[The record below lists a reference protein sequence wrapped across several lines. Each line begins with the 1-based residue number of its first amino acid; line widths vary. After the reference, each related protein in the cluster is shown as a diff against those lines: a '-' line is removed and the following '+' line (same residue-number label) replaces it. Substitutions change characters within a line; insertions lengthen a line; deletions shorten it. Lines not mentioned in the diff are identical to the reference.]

1 MNINRIIQLALIII
15 LTLNFSSI
23 QAQNDISKIK
33 VSKFYY
39 GKTRIN
45 IFKDLEKSYSVYF
58 DYDPTYFKNDI
69 FPGKTYEKTPLSSV
83 IDDLLKNSGLY
94 YKIIDENI
102 VIKPMGTEI
111 NIQAKRYERKTNFT
125 IKGKVID
132 KETGETLPYAQLL
145 IAGTTKGSVTNADGF
160 FTLFNI
166 PSDTS
171 IVIVHYVGYDVKH
184 VLLSPRLAANDIVIE
199 LNSASTEIDEVV
211 VTAERE
217 DLMRVSESI
226 SKVSLNPAKIRELP
240 SLGDKDLFR
249 TFQLLPGI
257 SASNESSSGLYIRGG
272 TPDQNLV
279 LYDGFIVYHVDHMF
293 GMFSAFNADAIK
305 DIKLSKGGFES
316 KYGGRIS
323 SVVEIIGKDG
333 NENNFSVGAG
343 IGFLSYNGYI
353 ETPITNKATFILV
366 GRRSFQSFLYDQ
378 FFDMFNSA
386 ENEDP
391 IMQRPGGGNQAL
403 MNVEPTSYFYDI
415 NSKLTYKPNIKNT
428 LSLSFYNGQDN
439 LDNSREFDSP
449 FGNMSMGNTDIT
461 KWGNWGSSLK
471 WSKKWN
477 NNLFSNSLIAYSKYY
492 SLRDMSSER
501 TSFNN
506 EGSSVFNLGT
516 NENNTLQDYSA
527 RFENEYK
534 FSNKNKIETGIQLNY
549 FTVDYGFS
557 RSDTLTIQDTY
568 NEKFQGTFYV
578 QDNWKITDKLQA
590 ITGIRTTYYQ
600 GTDKVYFEPRFST
613 SYQLSEYMKLNAA
626 VGKYYQFANRIIRDD
641 IESGSRDFWILSD
654 GKTIPVSSAM
664 HYIIGS
670 SYENLSYLFSVE
682 LFYKNMDGLTEY
694 SMNYIPSFRQIDFNE
709 FYNTGSGIAQGI
721 EFLVQKKF
729 GKLTG
734 WIGYTLSQVKYKFD
748 IYGDNY
754 YMASHDATNEFK
766 AICSYKW
773 KKFTF
778 SGTFIYAT
786 GKPYTAPTGSYE
798 IDMPDGSTQTF
809 LSIGEKNSLRLPD
822 YHRLD
827 LSANYEFGLGEFGGG
842 LISLSLFNVYN
853 QTNIWYKEFSVV
865 DEGLIETNVNY
876 LGITPNLSISINI
889 K

>member
-1 MNINRIIQLALIII
+1 MQLKQIRQGVLLII
-15 LTLNFSSI
+15 LLAGFYNM
-23 QAQNDISKIK
+23 QAQDISKIK
-33 VSKFYY
+33 VTKFYF
-39 GKTRIN
+39 GKTRTN
-45 IFKDLEKSYSVYF
+45 IIADLEKSYSIFF
-58 DYDPTYFKNDI
+58 DYAPSYFKNDL
-69 FPGKTYEKTPLSSV
+69 FPGKTYEKIPLTV
-83 IDDLLKNSGLY
+83 VLDDLLKNTGLY

-102 VIKPMGTEI
+102 VIKPVGTEI
-111 NIQAKRYERKTNFT
+111 NIREKTYERKTNFAV
-125 IKGKVID
+125 KGKVLD
-132 KETGETLPYAQLL
+132 KVTGETLPYAQLL

-160 FTLFNI
+160 FTIFNI
-166 PSDTS
+166 PTDTS
-171 IVIVHYVGYDVKH
+171 LIVVHYVGYDVKH
-184 VLLSPRLAANDIVIE
+184 VLLSPRLVSNDIVIE
-199 LNSASTEIDEVV
+199 LNPSSTAIDEVV

-217 DLMRVSESI
+217 ELMRVSESI

-279 LYDGFIVYHVDHMF
+279 LYDGFIVYHVDHLF

-316 KYGGRIS
+316 KYGGRVS

-333 NENNFSVGAG
+333 NENDFSVGAG
-343 IGFLSYNGYI
+343 IGFLSFNGYI
-353 ETPITNKATFILV
+353 ETPITDKATFIVV
-366 GRRSFQSFLYDQ
+366 GRKSFQSFLYDQ
-378 FFDMFNSA
+378 FFDMFNST
-386 ENEDP
+386 ENEGP
-391 IMQRPGGGNQAL
+391 IMQRPGGGNKS
-403 MNVEPTSYFYDI
+403 MMEVEPTSYFYDI

-449 FGNMSMGNTDIT
+449 FGNMSMGTTDLT

-471 WSKKWN
+471 WSKKWSD
-477 NNLFSNSLIAYSKYY
+477 NLFTNSLVAYSKYY

-506 EGSSVFNLGT
+506 EGSSIFNMGT
-516 NENNTLQDYSA
+516 NENNTLQDYSS
-527 RFENEYK
+527 RFEGEYK

-549 FTVDYGFS
+549 FAVDYGYS
-557 RSDTLTIQDTY
+557 RSDTLTVQDRY
-568 NEKFQGTFYV
+568 NENFQGALFL

-600 GTDKVYFEPRFST
+600 GTEKIYFEPRFST
-613 SYQLSEYMKLNAA
+613 SYQLSEYIKLNAA

-641 IESGSRDFWILSD
+641 IESGSRDFWVLSD
-654 GKTIPVSSAM
+654 GETIPVTSAM
-664 HYIIGS
+664 HYIFGTN
-670 SYENLSYLFSVE
+670 YENLNYLFSVE
-682 LFYKNMDGLTEY
+682 LFYKDLEGLTEY
-694 SMNYIPSFRQIDFNE
+694 SMNFIPSFRQMDFDE
-709 FYNTGSGIAQGI
+709 FYSTGTGKAQGV
-721 EFLVQKKF
+721 EFLVQKKY
-729 GKLTG
+729 GKFTG
-734 WIGYTLSQVKYKFD
+734 WMGYTLSQVKYKFD
-748 IYGDNY
+748 IYGDDY
-754 YMASHDATNEFK
+754 YPASHDATHEFK
-766 AICSYKW
+766 TTASYKW

-798 IDMPDGSTQTF
+798 IAMPDGSIQTF
-809 LSIGEKNSLRLPD
+809 LSIGSKNSQRLPD

-827 LSANYEFGLGEFGGG
+827 LAANYEFGLGDFGSG
-842 LISLSLFNVYN
+842 LISLSLFNVYDH
-853 QTNIWYKEFSVV
+853 TNIWYKEFSVV